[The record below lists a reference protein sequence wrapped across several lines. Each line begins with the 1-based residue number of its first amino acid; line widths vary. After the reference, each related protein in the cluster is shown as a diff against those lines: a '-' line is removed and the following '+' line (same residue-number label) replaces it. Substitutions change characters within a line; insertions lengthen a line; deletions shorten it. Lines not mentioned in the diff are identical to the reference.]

1 MLQDYPSPIRTFMST
16 TMPNDTLTL
25 ASLNARLSESPTLN
39 TQLLYSR
46 PWGNDG
52 TLDLAAGNTTTT
64 MIKEF
69 DFQSNSRF
77 NKTPNASNENTI
89 PAQTLSGLG
98 IHYPDEFRLSYS
110 PKAFGSDR
118 SDQYLSISPRLESN
132 YSLNDTSLTSFDDLA
147 DVSQNLGAMWSIP
160 SFSNDP
166 LDALLQPLPEL
177 TVNSS
182 VASTSSNEDLS
193 IESLSAA
200 AGLSV
205 EEFTAKITEG
215 AQHAL
220 RHLAEME
227 SLSDGNTST
236 SNEPSTSSGQ
246 DLVFDGIPT
255 LDSLA
260 PFGAMSS
267 MASPDIWFQ
276 PCIGINPADIMPA
289 PPPVMDNLDDIFSAV
304 DSGPPVDLEDN
315 LANFTLPPPAIYHP
329 DGSLGLHMSGI
340 AAPTRSALNRIDPPS
355 SLRPHKE
362 EADQMSDYEPPPFLS
377 PSSSEYSPSFG
388 STSRFQTR
396 STRAKKRKAVP
407 IEPVEHATP
416 VASTSSEPNT
426 HLPPIDLGS
435 PVFDAHRGIDLEDLK
450 ARAERYR
457 LRNHGRE
464 YDKRWLLSFAGKLS
478 NKGELIEEFR
488 CYVVG
493 CQQVNKRRD
502 HILIHVG
509 AHLDQR
515 PFKCAHCSARFLR
528 KNECKRHELS
538 HTGVRPFT
546 CHICP
551 FPGTTFVRQDLLRR
565 HMKRTH
571 HMEDDKENK
580 PSTSASGSSFKPR
593 KKAKSY

>member
-1 MLQDYPSPIRTFMST
+1 MLQDYPSPIRTFMSN
-16 TMPNDTLTL
+16 MPIDTPTL
-25 ASLNARLSESPTLN
+25 ASLNARQSESPTRDILN

-46 PWGNDG
+46 SWDDC
-52 TLDLAAGNTTTT
+52 TLDLATGTTTTTT
-64 MIKEF
+64 MTKEF

-77 NKTPNASNENTI
+77 NKTPNASNDNTI

-110 PKAFGSDR
+110 PKAFGSDL
-118 SDQYLSISPRLESN
+118 SDQYLSFSPRLESN
-132 YSLNDTSLTSFDDLA
+132 YSLHGTSLASFDDLA
-147 DVSQNLGAMWSIP
+147 DVSTNLDAMWSIP
-160 SFSNDP
+160 SFAHDP
-166 LDALLQPLPEL
+166 LEHSMLHSLPE
-177 TVNSS
+177 TAVNSS
-182 VASTSSNEDLS
+182 VASASSNEDLS

-220 RHLAEME
+220 RHLAEIE

-246 DLVFDGIPT
+246 DLVYDSLPT
-255 LDSLA
+255 LDSLV

-276 PCIGINPADIMPA
+276 PCVGINPADIMPA
-289 PPPVMDNLDDIFSAV
+289 PPPPMDNLDDIFSAV
-304 DSGPPVDLEDN
+304 DTGPQLNLEES
-315 LANFTLPPPAIYHP
+315 LPEFTLPPPAIFQP
-329 DGSLGLHMSGI
+329 DGSLGLHLGGI
-340 AAPTRSALNRIDPPS
+340 AAPTRSSLNRIEPPPS
-355 SLRPHKE
+355 FRPRKD
-362 EADQMSDYEPPPFLS
+362 EADPMSDYEPPPFLS

-396 STRAKKRKAVP
+396 STRAKKRKAIP
-407 IEPVEHATP
+407 IEPTEHSAP
-416 VASTSSEPNT
+416 VASTSSDPNG

-515 PFKCAHCSARFLR
+515 PFKCAHWWVLSLQCLTFCIPNAR
-528 KNECKRHELS
+528 E
-538 HTGVRPFT
+538 
-546 CHICP
+546 
-551 FPGTTFVRQDLLRR
+551 
-565 HMKRTH
+565 
-571 HMEDDKENK
+571 
-580 PSTSASGSSFKPR
+580 
-593 KKAKSY
+593 

>member
-1 MLQDYPSPIRTFMST
+1 MLQDQGHPSPIRTFMSI
-16 TMPNDTLTL
+16 MPNDTPTL
-25 ASLNARLSESPTLN
+25 ASLNARQSESPTRDTLN

-46 PWGNDG
+46 SWDDG
-52 TLDLAAGNTTTT
+52 TLNLAAGTTTT
-64 MIKEF
+64 MTKEF

-110 PKAFGSDR
+110 PKTYGSDL
-118 SDQYLSISPRLESN
+118 SDQYLSFSPRLKSN
-132 YSLNDTSLTSFDDLA
+132 YSLNDASLPSFDDLA
-147 DVSQNLGAMWSIP
+147 DVSTNLDVMWSIP
-160 SFSNDP
+160 SFSHDP
-166 LDALLQPLPEL
+166 LENSLLQPLPEI

-220 RHLAEME
+220 RQLAEIE
-227 SLSDGNTST
+227 SLSDGTTST

-246 DLVFDGIPT
+246 DLVYDSLPT
-255 LDSLA
+255 LDSLV
-260 PFGAMSS
+260 PFGAVSS

-276 PCIGINPADIMPA
+276 PCVGINPADIMPA
-289 PPPVMDNLDDIFSAV
+289 PPMDNLDDIFSAV
-304 DSGPPVDLEDN
+304 DPGPQLDLEDR
-315 LANFTLPPPAIYHP
+315 LPDFTLPPPAIYHP
-329 DGSLGLHMSGI
+329 DGSLGLHLGGI
-340 AAPTRSALNRIDPPS
+340 AAPTRSSLNRIEPPPS
-355 SLRPHKE
+355 FRTRKDD
-362 EADQMSDYEPPPFLS
+362 ADQMSDYEPPPFLS

-388 STSRFQTR
+388 STSRFHTR

-407 IEPVEHATP
+407 IEPIEHSAP
-416 VASTSSEPNT
+416 MASTSSDPSA

-515 PFKCAHCSARFLR
+515 PFKCAHW
-528 KNECKRHELS
+528 
-538 HTGVRPFT
+538 
-546 CHICP
+546 
-551 FPGTTFVRQDLLRR
+551 
-565 HMKRTH
+565 
-571 HMEDDKENK
+571 
-580 PSTSASGSSFKPR
+580 
-593 KKAKSY
+593 